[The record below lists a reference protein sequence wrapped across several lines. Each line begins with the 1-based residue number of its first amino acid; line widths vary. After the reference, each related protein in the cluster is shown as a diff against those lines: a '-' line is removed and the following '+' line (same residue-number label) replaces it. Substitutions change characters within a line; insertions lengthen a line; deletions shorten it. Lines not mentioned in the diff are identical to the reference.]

1 MSPGTRCGRGSPRPS
16 PARGSG
22 TSPPPSAPS
31 GVPEATGSA
40 PISAATASA
49 GPCTRSRRCPTRAPP
64 AAAACSSPAWSS
76 PSSRGSW
83 PAAGTCTGST
93 GTAGRSGAA
102 TAAGRRT
109 PSTRWPSPRTAR
121 WSSPSFSTERP
132 GRVPQRRPAPY
143 LTQPLI
149 RYELTDRFTPAGT
162 SGGGALFASVEGRS
176 DDVFRYA
183 EASVHPFV
191 IGAPLL
197 HAPAVREFQIR
208 QTERGADIAAVT
220 EAGFDPSAIVAAI
233 GRSLRQAGLTRP
245 QVGFRRVGAL
255 DRDPMT
261 SKARRFIPLS
271 VRIP

>member
-1 MSPGTRCGRGSPRPS
+1 M
-16 PARGSG
+16 
-22 TSPPPSAPS
+22 
-31 GVPEATGSA
+31 
-40 PISAATASA
+40 
-49 GPCTRSRRCPTRAPP
+49 
-64 AAAACSSPAWSS
+64 
-76 PSSRGSW
+76 
-83 PAAGTCTGST
+83 
-93 GTAGRSGAA
+93 
-102 TAAGRRT
+102 
-109 PSTRWPSPRTAR
+109 
-121 WSSPSFSTERP
+121 
-132 GRVPQRRPAPY
+132 PQRRPAPY

-220 EAGFDPSAIVAAI
+220 DAGFDPSAIVAAI

-271 VRIP
+271 ARIP